1 MAPRLALMSGYFSD
15 RWYRRVPIARL
26 VWWDM
31 LTIGTLLNG
40 ALTLTGLIAL
50 ANKLPEAMAVACLIL
65 LIPYN
70 LFIAASVIRTAA
82 RPHTRYTLPVQLL
95 ALGWLTTFTLI

>member
-1 MAPRLALMSGYFSD
+1 M
-15 RWYRRVPIARL
+15 ARL

-50 ANKLPEAMAVACLIL
+50 ANGLPEDVGVACIIL
-65 LIPYN
+65 LLPYN

-82 RPHTRYTLPVQLL
+82 CPHTRYTLPVQLL